1 MSTER
6 RENSY
11 YKHKYREL
19 GKAIDDIKSEIQ
31 SNGIKF
37 DSYDYD
43 MIAVLDVLD
52 IINRH
57 IGEGSDDEADN

>member
-1 MSTER
+1 MSTSR
-6 RENSY
+6 KENSL

-19 GKAIDDIKSEIQ
+19 VKAIEDIKSEIQ
-31 SNGIKF
+31 NNGIKF

-57 IGEGSDDEADN
+57 IGERSE